1 MSFILKAEG
10 ITKKFGD
17 LVANDNIDIEV
28 GEGELHCLVGENGAG
43 KSTLLNV
50 LYGVWE
56 RDAGRIFV
64 KGEEA
69 KIKSTHDAITK
80 YKIGKVS
87 QHSDLVP
94 DFTVSENILYRETP
108 TKNKFFIDRGTMREK
123 VLKLLSLT
131 GFKIDPDA
139 VVETLSVG
147 EQQQVEILKV
157 LCQDAEIIFLDE
169 PSALLAPQEVKQ
181 LFKLARSL
189 TEQGRSIVFVT
200 HKLNEVMECDRITVL
215 RNGKVTLK
223 EDRNNLTQEALV
235 TAMFGERVEEYS
247 HRVSAPDEGLEPV
260 LEVRDLC
267 TGEGER
273 RSELKNVSFI
283 LHQGEILG
291 IAGVVGNGQ
300 RELLNC
306 LTGFLIPT
314 KGQILLKGRDITRDW
329 LPSAYRKHN
338 MLAYVPEGRR
348 EMGSLLELPLTEN
361 MILGEGRRSYF
372 FPNYIR
378 HRPTI
383 EEFSSRLVSEYD
395 VETTGI
401 YSPAGSLSG
410 GNLQKQILARELT
423 LESDLLIVAQPT
435 RGLDFKTTE
444 FIYKSLSESKQ
455 GKGILLVSTDLD
467 EIMKLSDR
475 IAVMYEGRLIH
486 IPCGELNIGKIGR
499 IMIGMDETNDK
510 KSCAINA
517 DDAQF
522 IDRLTMA

>member
-1 MSFILKAEG
+1 
-10 ITKKFGD
+10 
-17 LVANDNIDIEV
+17 
-28 GEGELHCLVGENGAG
+28 
-43 KSTLLNV
+43 
-50 LYGVWE
+50 
-56 RDAGRIFV
+56 
-64 KGEEA
+64 
-69 KIKSTHDAITK
+69 
-80 YKIGKVS
+80 
-87 QHSDLVP
+87 
-94 DFTVSENILYRETP
+94 
-108 TKNKFFIDRGTMREK
+108 
-123 VLKLLSLT
+123 
-131 GFKIDPDA
+131 
-139 VVETLSVG
+139 
-147 EQQQVEILKV
+147 
-157 LCQDAEIIFLDE
+157 
-169 PSALLAPQEVKQ
+169 
-181 LFKLARSL
+181 
-189 TEQGRSIVFVT
+189 
-200 HKLNEVMECDRITVL
+200 
-215 RNGKVTLK
+215 
-223 EDRNNLTQEALV
+223 
-235 TAMFGERVEEYS
+235 
-247 HRVSAPDEGLEPV
+247 
-260 LEVRDLC
+260 
-267 TGEGER
+267 
-273 RSELKNVSFI
+273 
-283 LHQGEILG
+283 
-291 IAGVVGNGQ
+291 
-300 RELLNC
+300 
-306 LTGFLIPT
+306 
-314 KGQILLKGRDITRDW
+314 
-329 LPSAYRKHN
+329 
-338 MLAYVPEGRR
+338 
-348 EMGSLLELPLTEN
+348 